1 MTLPFLFVP
10 QSVRTILE
18 APLPSSM
25 QQLHVFGWL
34 LGPLVI
40 FALGSY
46 CIDSKNS
53 MCFFPGTPYFYRV
66 EHCNLVNTDD
76 QCTGDEVERKEDLRS
91 IRKWTMDHNPAE
103 NTSSHW
109 WYRDLTGSTK
119 VAFDKIAHSKKI
131 NAAFRKLFGENH
143 YCLDV
148 LNGMNEIY
156 VSGPPRE
163 EETFNSDHV
172 FFSRHVDGPFGFV
185 PFVSVYRCIVGL
197 DRNMMVCLQSISF
210 FSFFFCLTLV
220 FKFCCSSGFSI
231 RLIILLPVSV

>member
-1 MTLPFLFVP
+1 MEHCYYLLPLIVHVLMPFLFVP
-10 QSVRTILE
+10 QSIKAILL
-18 APLPSSM
+18 APMPSSF

-66 EHCNLVNTDD
+66 ERCNLVRNDD
-76 QCTGDEVERKEDLRS
+76 PTVATGDEVERKADLHAIRS
-91 IRKWTMDHNPAE
+91 WTMAQKPAE

-109 WYRDLTGSTK
+109 WHRELVGRTK
-119 VAFDKIAHSKKI
+119 EAFDNIANSKKI
-131 NAAFRKLFGENH
+131 FASFRKLFGENH
-143 YCLDV
+143 YCMDV
-148 LNGMNEIY
+148 LEGMNEIY

-163 EETFNSDHV
+163 DESFNSDHV
-172 FFSRHVDGPFGFV
+172 FFSRHVDGPFGFI

-197 DRNMMVCLQSISF
+197 DRNMMVSTSIVPYYPIV
-210 FSFFFCLTLV
+210 T
-220 FKFCCSSGFSI
+220 
-231 RLIILLPVSV
+231 PY